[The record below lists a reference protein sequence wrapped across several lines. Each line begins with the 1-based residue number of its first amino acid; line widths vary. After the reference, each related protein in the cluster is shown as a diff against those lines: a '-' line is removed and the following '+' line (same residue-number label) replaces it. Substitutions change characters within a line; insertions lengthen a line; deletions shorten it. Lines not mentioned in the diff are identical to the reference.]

1 MTLLLT
7 IREVHTAF
15 AFVVIFSNALA
26 ALLAFVVNK
35 TEVYGGRPFW
45 LYIALAQTTVFI
57 QAILGVAL
65 QSDENLPPRDFHY
78 LYGFSMIVFV
88 ALLFF
93 LLFLRVCLLWS
104 RSGRMDH
111 DMTYHQMSEKWKM
124 EMFD

>member
-1 MTLLLT
+1 MSLLLT

-35 TEVYGGRPFW
+35 TGVYGGRPFW

-88 ALLFF
+88 ALLYGYKTQVGEKRYLLYGFGSLFIMGLGIRAFF
-93 LLFLRVCLLWS
+93 IGV
-104 RSGRMDH
+104 
-111 DMTYHQMSEKWKM
+111 
-124 EMFD
+124 